1 MRTIAGFSGLLLS
14 LCHCLGLGLGL
25 CLLLGLGL
33 GLCLGLCLGH
43 GLALSLFVTV
53 CECFRS
59 LVAHDASVGLLIKV
73 PGRVHLGL
81 TARAGLA
88 KLGLIAIVRRSGF
101 FHFFL
106 RSPFLRRSLC
116 FTDSSIF
123 FFVTLTLIL
132 SRVPRRR
139 RPNPAPMRRRR

>member
-14 LCHCLGLGLGL
+14 LCHCLGLVL

-43 GLALSLFVTV
+43 GLALSLFVTA

-88 KLGLIAIVRRSGF
+88 KLGLISDCEAVGILPLLLEEPLLEKVLVLHRF
-101 FHFFL
+101 IDL
-106 RSPFLRRSLC
+106 LLC
-116 FTDSSIF
+116 HLDFDF
-123 FFVTLTLIL
+123 
-132 SRVPRRR
+132 
-139 RPNPAPMRRRR
+139 